1 MRQHY
6 RLKQMPLKLP
16 LKKSNHETTENFW
29 MKTIETNATPF
40 CGILRSI
47 SADAASISSWA

>member
-16 LKKSNHETTENFW
+16 LKKSNHETTESFW